1 MWQRDVALRPFGV
14 ESLPLADLV
23 RLGEERLIAGRVIER
38 AAGSSL
44 YRAPWRRFWLRPRL
58 RDRCDLQRF
67 PFISETDLLRKQSR
81 ALGRIA
87 CAPVYGWAATS
98 SLGESRKYIPV
109 GKRDFELTLGLL
121 DRLAR
126 VVKVKSKAVVL
137 AVPPLAPRLA
147 NALPYCWMLADMLAT
162 GLKLE
167 FIVAS
172 MYMLGKNN
180 WPEFALRRQPDVLLC
195 RPSDALAMA
204 EHFARAAGQPGA
216 KPREILP
223 GLKTGIFF
231 GEPLAPLREAIHAA
245 YGLEPFDLYLSAE
258 HPGMSVDCPC
268 HRGIHFWIDTC
279 IAEIIPATEL
289 AREQSEPGYIPGA
302 SFLETAPPGSQGEL
316 VVTTFAEALP
326 LIRYRSGDLIRLVG
340 CEPCGCGLT
349 HPRIQ
354 VLGRLA
360 DSKEAVNKS

>member
-1 MWQRDVALRPFGV
+1 MWQWDVTLRPSGV
-14 ESLPLADLV
+14 ESLPLVDLV
-23 RLGEERLIAGRVIER
+23 RLGEERLIAGGVIER

-44 YRAPWRRFWLRPRL
+44 YRASWRRFWRRPRL
-58 RDRCDLQRF
+58 RDRCDLQRL
-67 PFISETDLLRKQSR
+67 PFLSETDLLRGQSR

-121 DRLAR
+121 NRLAR

-137 AVPPLAPRLA
+137 AVPPLAPRLT
-147 NALPYCWMLADMLAT
+147 NSLPYCWMLADMLAT
-162 GLKLE
+162 KLKLE

-180 WPEFALRRQPDVLLC
+180 WPEFALRRQPDILLC

-204 EHFARAAGQPGA
+204 DHFASAAGKPSA
-216 KPREILP
+216 KPREIMP
-223 GLKTGIFF
+223 NLKTGIFF
-231 GEPLAPLREAIHAA
+231 GEALAPHRERIVAA
-245 YGLEPFDLYLSAE
+245 YGLEAFDLYLSVE
-258 HPGMSVDCPC
+258 HPGMNIDCPV
-268 HRGIHFWIDTC
+268 HQGIHFWLDTC
-279 IAEIIPATEL
+279 VAEIIPVGEL
-289 AREQSEPGYIPGA
+289 ARERSEPGYIPDA
-302 SFLETAPPGSQGEL
+302 IFLDATAPDTRGEL
-316 VVTTFAEALP
+316 VVTTFGEALP
-326 LIRYRSGDLIRLVG
+326 LIRYRTGDLVRLAG
-340 CEPCGCGLT
+340 CEPCACGLT

-360 DSKEAVNKS
+360 DSGRAAKES